1 MSRTDISNFL
11 IHFTKSE
18 SQEEAFRRLQ
28 KIVLERTLIGTGT
41 LIKGGYPCI
50 CFSEA
55 PLTSLKSGLVNPNY
69 CSRYSPFGILV
80 TKAWLFQRGGRPV
93 IYESNEEYYSLPD
106 SNKWRHMLY
115 DPCRNPP
122 IDFSWEREWRI
133 QCEYLHFERNEASI
147 VLPDES
153 WANRLINEYESEQKW
168 KLWQYRL
175 IFDELLAQMQYEMD
189 YEAFE
194 WNIVLLN

>member
-1 MSRTDISNFL
+1 MSHTDISNFL
-11 IHFTKSE
+11 IHFTKGE

-41 LIKGGYPCI
+41 LIKGGYHCI

-55 PLTSLKSGLVNPNY
+55 PITSLESGLVNPNY
-69 CSRYSPFGILV
+69 YSRYSPFGILV
-80 TKAWLFQRGGRPV
+80 TKAWLYQRGGRPV

-106 SNKWRHMLY
+106 STKWRHMVY

-153 WANRLINEYESEQKW
+153 WANRLINEHESKQKW

-175 IFDELLAQMQYEMD
+175 IFDELLAQMHYEMD
-189 YEAFE
+189 YETFK